1 MTPWAVAHQSP
12 LSMEFPVKNTGVGW
26 HFLLQGIFLI
36 PGIESTSPLLT
47 GRFLTTVPLES
58 PFFLY
63 GSPLTSSYSPPLYQ
77 LFNGPWTV
85 AHQVTHPTISN
96 MAVLIYILTV
106 TGENSTLQLHFYRRS
121 QTFKSL
127 PTLMIRKT
135 YSLLVLLI

>member
-1 MTPWAVAHQSP
+1 
-12 LSMEFPVKNTGVGW
+12 MEFPVKNTGVGW

-77 LFNGPWTV
+77 LFNGDRDRDR
-85 AHQVTHPTISN
+85 
-96 MAVLIYILTV
+96 
-106 TGENSTLQLHFYRRS
+106 GERWKRQGEGRRE
-121 QTFKSL
+121 
-127 PTLMIRKT
+127 R
-135 YSLLVLLI
+135 